1 MSDFNSNEEDKN
13 LKDKSIIEGSAEQ
26 TAQIIPS
33 EEPVLVEEQVAEQT
47 ESPAFQAQPLE
58 VVAQS
63 ASFEK
68 QNADE
73 KNKWEKSRGFW
84 VFCFLVAAVLVTS
97 IASAFLPSNKN
108 TENFEKLDISSIN
121 SLNKKGKNVGL
132 PKYTH
137 EYIARLDI
145 KGTIQE
151 KNETYNQAWL
161 LDTIDCLINDDKNKG
176 LFIFVDSPGGTVY
189 EADELYLKLCE
200 YKESGRPIY
209 AYFAHMAASGGYYI
223 GCAADY
229 IMTNRNCT
237 TGSIGVIMGPIYTLT
252 GFFEK
257 YGIEST
263 SITAGKNKNMMNINE
278 PLTDEQRKI
287 MQDYIDEAY
296 DQFTGIVAKERDLSI
311 EKVRELADGRVYTA
325 QQALKL
331 KLIDKICSYNDA
343 VEYTKSELF
352 GNEDISFE
360 YIEYEREKS
369 FMELL
374 TEMSSK
380 ICEPKADSII
390 EDMTGRLSECPK
402 GPAYFYSG
410 AF

>member
-1 MSDFNSNEEDKN
+1 MSDISPNEEEQDLN
-13 LKDKSIIEGSAEQ
+13 TGSIIEGSAEQ

-68 QNADE
+68 TSAP
-73 KNKWEKSRGFW
+73 KNKLKKSKGFLI
-84 VFCFLVAAVLVTS
+84 FCVIIAVVVIAAIAGTFFPDEDFSEVLDTAK
-97 IASAFLPSNKN
+97 IGA
-108 TENFEKLDISSIN
+108 
-121 SLNKKGKNVGL
+121 LNKKGKNVGL

-137 EYIARLDI
+137 DYIARLDI

-352 GNEDISFE
+352 GNEDVAFE

-402 GPAYFYSG
+402 GPAYFYNG

>member
-1 MSDFNSNEEDKN
+1 MSDISPNEEEQDLN
-13 LKDKSIIEGSAEQ
+13 TGSIIEGSAEQ

-68 QNADE
+68 TSAP
-73 KNKWEKSRGFW
+73 KNKLKKSKGFLI
-84 VFCFLVAAVLVTS
+84 FCVIIAVVVIAAIAGTFFPDEDFSEVLDTAK
-97 IASAFLPSNKN
+97 IGA
-108 TENFEKLDISSIN
+108 
-121 SLNKKGKNVGL
+121 LNKKGKNVGL

-296 DQFTGIVAKERDLSI
+296 DQFTGIVAKERDLNI
-311 EKVRELADGRVYTA
+311 EQVRKLADGRVYTA
-325 QQALKL
+325 QQALNL

-352 GNEDISFE
+352 GNEDVAFE

>member
-1 MSDFNSNEEDKN
+1 MSDISPNEEEQDLN
-13 LKDKSIIEGSAEQ
+13 TGSIIEGSAEQ

-68 QNADE
+68 TSAP
-73 KNKWEKSRGFW
+73 KNKLKKSKGFLI
-84 VFCFLVAAVLVTS
+84 FCVIIAVVVIAAIAGTFFPDEDFSEVLDTAK
-97 IASAFLPSNKN
+97 IGA
-108 TENFEKLDISSIN
+108 
-121 SLNKKGKNVGL
+121 LNKKGKNVGL

-137 EYIARLDI
+137 DYIARLDI

-352 GNEDISFE
+352 GNEDVAFE